1 MANIIKIKRS
11 SSTATPLSLNEGEL
25 AFSFLSG
32 KLFVGNSSAVIPIGG
47 EHIPGTLTANQ
58 ALVANSTS
66 GIDKI
71 IVANAVIDSIWAN
84 GAAGSD
90 GQTLTSNSTGGVYW
104 AAPVTSLAG
113 LSDVTLS
120 STSNNDLLIY
130 DADAGKW
137 ENHTIS
143 GNSGQVSVAFAGQDI
158 TVSLEATVNV
168 ATAINV
174 GSNVNIS
181 TSSLTIGNSTVN
193 AALTATSFDVDGTI
207 TSGNVTVAG
216 FVNATSS
223 VQVGSDVVVNTT
235 ALAIGNST
243 VNTVITADSISLGGN
258 VSAANLNITSLITV
272 GSNVTVNTS
281 TIFIGNSTVN
291 TTIEAGNITLLG
303 TQLTVGN
310 TVFNGTT
317 ITVGNSTVNAA
328 LTATSFDI
336 DGTIAGGNTDITG
349 YINVSS
355 TANVGGDITARANLT
370 VNGALTVANTA
381 DLGNTTI
388 TGYANV
394 SSYVNVGNSTVY
406 SVVNT
411 TSFSTGLSIVN
422 TSAVAVG
429 SNVVANT
436 SALFVG
442 NSTVKAIL
450 TSSTFNIDGD
460 ITALDG
466 QFEDLTVTG
475 NLTVQGTLTTI
486 DTTNLVIKDPMIK
499 LANNNSS
506 DTVDIGFY
514 GQWNDGTTK
523 YDAFVRDQNDSG
535 KWKLWTGITA
545 DPSTT
550 VDFGS
555 GSAAG
560 LVVGALEAASLSLTN
575 PLTVGNG
582 GTGVNTFTAKG
593 VIYGNGSSALEV
605 TAAGTD
611 GQILQANSTGY
622 PVWGDLDGGTF

>member
-25 AFSFLSG
+25 AFSYLSG
-32 KLFVGNSSAVIPIGG
+32 KLFIGNSSAVIPIGG
-47 EHIPGTLTANQ
+47 EHVPGVLTANQ
-58 ALVANSTS
+58 ALVANATS

-71 IVANAVIDSIWAN
+71 IVSNAVIDSVWAN
-84 GAAGSD
+84 GAAGTD

-143 GNSGQVSVAFAGQDI
+143 GNAGQVSVAFNSQDI

-174 GSNVNIS
+174 GSNVNIATNS
-181 TSSLTIGNSTVN
+181 ITIGNSTVN
-193 AALTATSFDVDGTI
+193 AVLTAESLDIDGAI
-207 TSGNVTVAG
+207 TSGNVTVTG

-235 ALAIGNST
+235 ALSIGNST
-243 VNTVITADSISLGGN
+243 VNTVITADSINLGGN
-258 VSAANLNITSLITV
+258 VTTANLTVSSLITV

-310 TVFNGTT
+310 TVFDGTT
-317 ITVGNSTVNAA
+317 ISVGNSTVN
-328 LTATSFDI
+328 TAITQSSIDV
-336 DGTIAGGNTDITG
+336 DGTITGGNTDITG
-349 YINVSS
+349 FISVSS
-355 TANVGGDITARANLT
+355 TANVGGDTFLRGDVT
-370 VNGALTVANTA
+370 VNGALVVANTA
-381 DLGNTTI
+381 ALGNTDI

-394 SSYVNVGNSTVY
+394 STLVNVGNSTVY

-411 TSFSTGLSIVN
+411 TSFSTGLTVVN

-442 NSTVKAIL
+442 NSTVKAVI

-499 LANNNSS
+499 LANNNTS

-523 YDAFVRDQNDSG
+523 YDALVRDQTDS
-535 KWKLWTGITA
+535 KWKLWTGITS
-545 DPSTT
+545 DPSTV

-555 GSAAG
+555 GSAAA
-560 LVVGALEAASLSLTN
+560 LVVGALEAASLSLTSA
-575 PLTVGNG
+575 LTVGNG
-582 GTGVNTFTAKG
+582 GTGTTTFTEKG
-593 VIYGNGSSALEV
+593 VIYGNGTSALQV

-611 GQILQANSTGY
+611 GQVLQANSTGY

>member
-25 AFSFLSG
+25 AFSYLSG
-32 KLFVGNSSAVIPIGG
+32 KLFIGNSSAVIPIGG
-47 EHIPGTLTANQ
+47 EHVPGVLTANQ
-58 ALVANSTS
+58 ALVANATS

-71 IVANAVIDSIWAN
+71 IVSNAVIDSVWAN
-84 GAAGSD
+84 GAAGTD

-143 GNSGQVSVAFAGQDI
+143 GNAGQVSVAFNSQDI

-174 GSNVNIS
+174 GSNVNIATNS
-181 TSSLTIGNSTVN
+181 ITIGNSTVN
-193 AALTATSFDVDGTI
+193 AVLTAESLDIDGAI
-207 TSGNVTVAG
+207 TSGNVTVTG

-235 ALAIGNST
+235 ALSIGNST
-243 VNTVITADSISLGGN
+243 VNTVITADSINLGGN
-258 VSAANLNITSLITV
+258 VTTANLTVSSLITV

-310 TVFNGTT
+310 TVFDGTT
-317 ITVGNSTVNAA
+317 ISVGNSTVN
-328 LTATSFDI
+328 TTITQSSIDV
-336 DGTIAGGNTDITG
+336 DGTITGGNTDITG
-349 YINVSS
+349 FISVSS
-355 TANVGGDITARANLT
+355 TANVGGDTFLRGDVT
-370 VNGALTVANTA
+370 VNGALVVANTA
-381 DLGNTTI
+381 ALGNTDI

-394 SSYVNVGNSTVY
+394 STLVNVGNSTVY

-411 TSFSTGLSIVN
+411 TSFSTGLTVVN

-442 NSTVKAIL
+442 NSTVKAVI

-499 LANNNSS
+499 LANNNTS

-523 YDAFVRDQNDSG
+523 YDALVRDQTDS
-535 KWKLWTGITA
+535 KWKLWTGITS
-545 DPSTT
+545 DPSTV

-555 GSAAG
+555 GSAAA
-560 LVVGALEAASLSLTN
+560 LVVGALEAASLSLTSA
-575 PLTVGNG
+575 LTVGNG
-582 GTGVNTFTAKG
+582 GTGTTTFTEKG
-593 VIYGNGSSALEV
+593 VIYGNGTSALQV

-611 GQILQANSTGY
+611 GQVLQANSTGY